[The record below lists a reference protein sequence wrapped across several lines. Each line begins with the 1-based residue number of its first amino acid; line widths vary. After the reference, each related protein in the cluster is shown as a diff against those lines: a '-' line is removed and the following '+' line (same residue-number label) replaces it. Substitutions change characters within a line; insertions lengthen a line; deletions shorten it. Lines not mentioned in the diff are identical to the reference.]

1 MEEDS
6 NQDDD
11 LKNSFV
17 TAEYFMPLPNTV
29 VTSECAWELMLNT
42 VPNRI
47 PGRLFDNFWEKVK

>member
-1 MEEDS
+1 MEDDLY
-6 NQDDD
+6 QDDD
-11 LKNSFV
+11 LKNGFG

-47 PGRLFDNFWEKVK
+47 PGRLLHKESKK